1 LEIALFIPPNIFL
14 GVRKRHH
21 FRRKLLGTLGD
32 ALREKKGRKR
42 LRLMLCCPEV
52 DAAARRGACTYP
64 SQL

>member
-32 ALREKKGRKR
+32 ALI
-42 LRLMLCCPEV
+42 
-52 DAAARRGACTYP
+52 
-64 SQL
+64 